1 MCIVSN
7 LSHEMF
13 TYYVHIV
20 VQSCPWYNSVF
31 GLVYSKYIIMNI
43 KQRKLLNC
51 VKGKIEPQ
59 HTYYINT
66 WHFPV
71 QFALNTWSLRLHA
84 FHASLTKWLSPD
96 FEKKKTKKTLIPFIC
111 KYCYIHIYQVVNVM
125 YLCSCQCTKPKC
137 NNSNCI

>member
-1 MCIVSN
+1 
-7 LSHEMF
+7 
-13 TYYVHIV
+13 
-20 VQSCPWYNSVF
+20 
-31 GLVYSKYIIMNI
+31 MNI

-96 FEKKKTKKTLIPFIC
+96 FEKKKQKKHWYLLSASIAIFIFIRLLMSC
-111 KYCYIHIYQVVNVM
+111 ICVAVSVQSQNVI
-125 YLCSCQCTKPKC
+125 TVTVF
-137 NNSNCI
+137 NT